1 MSNKKSNKDI
11 IRSSAAEYLTFLS
24 ATGQSGVE
32 VIYADENI
40 WLSQKMMAVLYNV
53 DVRTISEHLQKIFKD
68 NELHE
73 NSVIRNFRITAT
85 DGKNYNT
92 KHYSLSA
99 IIAAGYKVNSERAV
113 QFRKWATQIVHEF
126 TIKGFV
132 MDDERLKNDGTVL
145 GKKYFEEQLQRI
157 REIRLSERK
166 FYQKITDIY
175 ATALDYDVTATA
187 TKRFFATVQNKLHWA
202 IHGQTAAEVVYKRAD
217 ADKQN
222 MGLTSW
228 KDAPNGKI
236 QKFDV
241 SVAKNYLSEKEMAQ
255 LQRLV
260 NAYLDLAEDM
270 AMREIPMTM
279 ADWEERL
286 NRFIAATD
294 REILQDAGKEQAAV
308 ELDNL
313 DTKWGKDYPIVIK
326 SWRDNWEKLTAYFE
340 FSDAIRKIIYTTN
353 TVEGYHRQIR
363 KVTKNKGVFTND
375 TALEK
380 LVYLAYRNIRKKW
393 TMPLSNW
400 GLTAQQLAI
409 KFPERF
415 NLFE

>member
-1 MSNKKSNKDI
+1 MKKKYDI
-11 IRSSAAEYLTFLS
+11 VRSSAAEYLTFIAS
-24 ATGQSGVE
+24 TGESGVD
-32 VIYADENI
+32 VVYANEDI
-40 WLSQKMMAVLYNV
+40 WVSQKMMGTLYQV
-53 DVRTISEHLQKIFKD
+53 ETHTINYHLKTIFND
-68 NELHE
+68 NELEE

-92 KHYSLSA
+92 KHYNLSA
-99 IIAAGYKVNSERAV
+99 IIAVGYKVNSERAV
-113 QFRKWATQIVHEF
+113 QFRKWATMVMKEF

-202 IHGQTAAEVVYKRAD
+202 IHGQTAAEVVYKRAE

-228 KDAPNGKI
+228 KDAPKGKI

-260 NAYLDLAEDM
+260 NAYLDIAEDM

-279 ADWEERL
+279 DDWEERL
-286 NRFIAATD
+286 NRFIDATD
-294 REILQDAGKEQAAV
+294 REILKDAGKVTAQIAKEHA
-308 ELDNL
+308 E
-313 DTKWGKDYPIVIK
+313 TEFEKYRIVQD
-326 SWRDNWEKLTAYFE
+326 RLYV
-340 FSDAIRKIIYTTN
+340 SDFDK
-353 TVEGYHRQIR
+353 QIR
-363 KVTKNKGVFTND
+363 EGDEN
-375 TALEK
+375 E
-380 LVYLAYRNIRKKW
+380 
-393 TMPLSNW
+393 
-400 GLTAQQLAI
+400 
-409 KFPERF
+409 
-415 NLFE
+415 